1 MLYNYE
7 VLFENEKFNLAK
19 NIDEANKIIDDMYNY
34 MKNDNNLKEVN
45 FNVTRDMFSTR
56 KIKDGTK
63 YVIIKKVAEEIKIG
77 DALKVW
83 FDDTPHII
91 TRISKYDSVLDYLC
105 VVETQ
110 DGLTWPLEKTLKK
123 IFPLCNAIF

>member
-110 DGLTWPLEKTLKK
+110 DGLTWSLEKQHAYKVFIK
-123 IFPLCNAIF
+123 NEN

>member
-19 NIDEANKIIDDMYNY
+19 NIDEVNKIIDDMYNY

-110 DGLTWPLEKTLKK
+110 DSLTWPLEKKHAYK
-123 IFPLCNAIF
+123 VFIKNEN

>member
-91 TRISKYDSVLDYLC
+91 TRISKYDSVLDYLS

-110 DGLTWPLEKTLKK
+110 DGLTWPLEKKHAYK
-123 IFPLCNAIF
+123 VFIKNEN

>member
-34 MKNDNNLKEVN
+34 MSNDNNLKEVN
-45 FNVTRDMFSTR
+45 FNVTKDMFSTR

-63 YVIIKKVAEEIKIG
+63 YVIIMKVAEEIKIG

-110 DGLTWPLEKTLKK
+110 DGLTWTLEKKHAYK
-123 IFPLCNAIF
+123 VFIKNEN

>member
-110 DGLTWPLEKTLKK
+110 DSLTWPLEKKHAYK
-123 IFPLCNAIF
+123 VFIKNEN